1 MICNTQLI
9 NRRNGFTT
17 CSKKKGF
24 NAFIKS
30 RFSDCPVVWMFHC
43 RTLNNRINHL
53 HERSL
58 RLVYEDFTSSF
69 EELLILDGSVTI
81 HHRNIQ
87 KMAIEMYKV
96 YCGISSGIMNLVFP
110 LNKGKQYPRSNAFS
124 SRNVSKV
131 GCGTETISH
140 LGPKIWS
147 MVPDDFKLFSLSK
160 FKSKIQSWKPDACP
174 CRLCKIYIKNIGFVK
189 I

>member
-1 MICNTQLI
+1 MTLAQRKTI
-9 NRRNGFTT
+9 
-17 CSKKKGF
+17 F

-30 RFSDCPVVWMFHC
+30 QFSNCPLVWMFHS

-58 RLVYEDFTSSF
+58 RLVYQDYTSSF

-81 HHRNIQ
+81 HHRNIH

-96 YCGISSGIMNLVFP
+96 YYGISAPLMNLVFP
-110 LNKGKQYPRSNAFS
+110 LNIGKQYPRSNAFI

-131 GCGTETISH
+131 ACGTETLSH
-140 LGPKIWS
+140 LGPRIWS
-147 MVPDDFKLFSLSK
+147 LVPYDFKTIFSV
-160 FKSKIQSWKPDACP
+160 KIQIQNSGLETGSMPMQ
-174 CRLCKIYIKNIGFVK
+174 VM
-189 I
+189 